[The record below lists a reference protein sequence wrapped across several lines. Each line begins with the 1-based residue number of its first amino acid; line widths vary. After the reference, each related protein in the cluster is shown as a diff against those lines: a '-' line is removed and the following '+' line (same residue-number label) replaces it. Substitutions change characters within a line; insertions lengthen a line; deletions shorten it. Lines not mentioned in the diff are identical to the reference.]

1 MSGRGDP
8 LPQGSIGGGEGGRR
22 DAEAHVAGRPGRSR
36 WPVGDGLE
44 SGVSV
49 ALRTKPKGVPEA
61 RGGDAP
67 GVTLSP
73 AVPSVKRLQKIQLR
87 AEVPGARSLSL

>member
-1 MSGRGDP
+1 M
-8 LPQGSIGGGEGGRR
+8 PQGSIGGGEGGRM
-22 DAEAHVAGRPGRSR
+22 DAEAHVAGGPGRSR

-49 ALRTKPKGVPEA
+49 ALRERPKGVPEA
-61 RGGDAP
+61 GGGDAP
-67 GVTLSP
+67 GVARSP
-73 AVPSVKRLQKIQLR
+73 AVPSVRRLQKIQPR

>member
-1 MSGRGDP
+1 M
-8 LPQGSIGGGEGGRR
+8 

-49 ALRTKPKGVPEA
+49 ALRERAKGVPEA
-61 RGGDAP
+61 GGGDAP

-73 AVPSVKRLQKIQLR
+73 AVPPVRRLQKIQPR